1 MQFDERCGALNMRK
15 RKLFWAIG
23 ITTSLLL
30 LVGYNGQ
37 TKKVHNP
44 NLLSIA
50 HRGASSFAPENTR
63 AAFQKGVELEVDYLE
78 CDIHVSKDGELV
90 IMHDEKIDRTTN
102 GSGLISE
109 YTLEELKNLDA
120 GSYHSE
126 MFAGETIM
134 TMNELLEEFYDHVG
148 LLIELKNP
156 ASYPG
161 VEEKVVSILKEYEDL
176 SSIIIQS
183 FDVESMRKIHNLLP
197 GLEVAVLIR
206 PAESLLSSKK
216 LDDLTSFASYIN
228 FNVSFLNKRM
238 VDNIHER
245 DSKVL
250 VWSKKDKK
258 LVSKAQKFGVD
269 GIISDLSQWPIN
281 EQIFLVQE

>member
-1 MQFDERCGALNMRK
+1 MRK
-15 RKLFWAIG
+15 RRIFWIIG
-23 ITTSLLL
+23 ITSTLLL

-50 HRGASSFAPENTR
+50 HRGASGFAPENTR
-63 AAFQKGVELEVDYLE
+63 AAFQKGVELKADYLE

-90 IMHDEKIDRTTN
+90 IMHDDKVDRTTN
-102 GSGLISE
+102 GNGLISE
-109 YTLEELKNLDA
+109 YTLEELRDFDA

-126 MFAGETIM
+126 EFAGEMIM
-134 TMNELLEEFYDHVG
+134 TMNELLEEFYEQVG

-156 ASYPG
+156 SSYPG
-161 VEEKVVSILKEYEDL
+161 IEEKVVDLLKEYEDL

-183 FDVESMRKIHNLLP
+183 FDSESMKKIHSMLP
-197 GLEVAVLIR
+197 DLEVAVLIR
-206 PAESLLSSKK
+206 PAESLLSPKK
-216 LDDLTSFASYIN
+216 LDELTSFASYIN

-238 VDNIHER
+238 VDNIHTR

-258 LVSKAQKFGVD
+258 LVAKAQKYGVD
-269 GIISDLSQWPIN
+269 GIISDFSQWPVN
-281 EQIFLVQE
+281 EPVLIVQE

>member
-1 MQFDERCGALNMRK
+1 MTMRRK
-15 RKLFWAIG
+15 KLFWVIG

-63 AAFQKGVELEVDYLE
+63 AAFQKGIELQADYLE
-78 CDIHVSKDGELV
+78 CDIHMSKDGELV
-90 IMHDEKIDRTTN
+90 IMHDDKIDRTTN
-102 GSGLISE
+102 GNGFISE
-109 YTLEELKNLDA
+109 YTLEELRDFDA
-120 GSYHSE
+120 GSYYSE
-126 MFAGETIM
+126 TFAGETIM
-134 TMNELLEEFYDHVG
+134 TMNELLEEFYEQAG

-161 VEEKVVSILKEYEDL
+161 IEEKVVALLQEYDDL

-183 FDVESMRKIHNLLP
+183 FDAESMRKIHNMLP
-197 GLEVAVLIR
+197 ALEVAVLIR

-216 LDDLTSFASYIN
+216 LDDFTSFASYIN

-258 LVSKAQKFGVD
+258 LVEKAQKYGVD
-269 GIISDLSQWPIN
+269 GIISDFSKWPMN
-281 EQIFLVQE
+281 EPIFLVQE

>member
-1 MQFDERCGALNMRK
+1 MRK
-15 RKLFWAIG
+15 RRIFWIIG
-23 ITTSLLL
+23 ITSTLLL

-50 HRGASSFAPENTR
+50 HRGASGFAPENTR
-63 AAFQKGVELEVDYLE
+63 AAFQKGVELKADYLE

-90 IMHDEKIDRTTN
+90 IMHDDKLDRTTN
-102 GSGLISE
+102 GNGFISE
-109 YTLEELKNLDA
+109 YTLEELRNFDA

-126 MFAGETIM
+126 EFAGETIM
-134 TMNELLEEFYDHVG
+134 TMNELLAEFYEQVG

-156 ASYPG
+156 SSYPG
-161 VEEKVVSILKEYEDL
+161 IEEKVVDLLKGYEDL

-183 FDVESMRKIHNLLP
+183 FDAESMKKIHSMLP
-197 GLEVAVLIR
+197 DIEVAVLIR
-206 PAESLLSSKK
+206 PAESLLSPKR
-216 LDDLTSFASYIN
+216 LDELTSFASYIN

-238 VDNIHER
+238 VDNIHNR

-258 LVSKAQKFGVD
+258 IVAKAQKYGVD
-269 GIISDLSQWPIN
+269 GIISDFSQWPVN
-281 EQIFLVQE
+281 EPLLIVQE

>member
-1 MQFDERCGALNMRK
+1 MTMRRK
-15 RKLFWAIG
+15 KLFWVIG

-63 AAFQKGVELEVDYLE
+63 AAFQKGIELQADYLE
-78 CDIHVSKDGELV
+78 CDIHMSKDGELV
-90 IMHDEKIDRTTN
+90 IMHDDKIDRTTN
-102 GSGLISE
+102 GSGFISE
-109 YTLEELKNLDA
+109 YTLEELRDFDT

-126 MFAGETIM
+126 TFAGETIM
-134 TMNELLEEFYDHVG
+134 TMNELLEEFYEQAG

-161 VEEKVVSILKEYEDL
+161 IEEKVVALLQEYDDL

-183 FDVESMRKIHNLLP
+183 FDAESMRKIHNMLP
-197 GLEVAVLIR
+197 ALEVAVLIR

-216 LDDLTSFASYIN
+216 LDDFTSFASYIN

-258 LVSKAQKFGVD
+258 LVEKAQKYGVD
-269 GIISDLSQWPIN
+269 GIISDFSKWPMN
-281 EQIFLVQE
+281 EPIFLVQE